1 MALSSRSRILAGSLA
16 SFALALISDD
26 AKAWT
31 PTTHVYLAQK
41 AWEDAQDGKVTI
53 NTVDYD
59 GRTVTAPR
67 GEYDV
72 SPEILIAIRQ
82 NPHAFYA
89 GVLGPDAYPD
99 ILTGQMRIHP
109 PGHGYAGPDANTNGA
124 GTDAWLTKLWNAAHT
139 GADRTNPNLAFAT
152 GYLSHAAGDM
162 FAHTFMNTF
171 TGGIFDLMGTNGVK
185 HIVLEGYVGARVP
198 AFSPVVYP
206 VGGIFG
212 GEGVPTNA
220 SLPIYEAVD
229 RFGIDNGVREFIART
244 LIDPP
249 IVAVPV
255 GQASGV
261 EKNRQYSIPAIFN
274 DLRQELRSSVAAY
287 EAQDQQYAARAS
299 YTNSLAYWAYNNMGG
314 VVARACG
321 KKPTPANPNDGAP
334 CPDSAFSSS
343 TCPAEYPTGDP
354 GMCIAGLLGAA
365 GFAVAMSFLSAGA
378 NAEWALWK
386 TLGLR
391 ELKYIQQRSQIHE
404 IDLGLESWIETSHNA
419 ALAWFF
425 NPDGSPDVSGF
436 MDEYTWFATH
446 RLISMTTGLPSWPID
461 TFGAIIDF
469 IPNLIKPHIQK
480 MKQDFI
486 EYIIQT
492 SFGMDYRTFR
502 DKYTK
507 PYLIL
512 DQLYAGNRP
521 SMSIARVNAI
531 MNVPSFDIS
540 DIGNPTV
547 PRKTWTVD
555 VTPQQKIFPAAYNT
569 MVMIKLLMMKP
580 SEVDRLIRDLGG
592 SATLGPQP
600 GTTIDNNPML
610 GFAETIDGSHQWM
623 NGNKL
628 VFARECTVYR
638 KLFMNQRPW
647 PALPGEPQDPNLQAG
662 IEPADTVASSVCG
675 MKKNLPGGKLGGLQG
690 LQTPLTPPPPPPPPP
705 PLQISTSDTK
715 PLAAGELPAH
725 PPNTLFPGQSLV
737 LALSPSD
744 VPHRWSIV
752 SGGGKLSDPPD
763 PATGASPQ
771 VQAAKIAEI
780 EKRAARMAL
789 GGSICAK
796 GDVKCLQKTH
806 SDVATIKKERRA
818 ALAGMRVV
826 RATPLTLATV
836 IYEAPATMTGTAPQT
851 VTIRAEATDGSNR
864 STTIRLTLLPAPA
877 PLNVKA
883 PASVRAGGTFAL
895 VNDPP
900 IPVKWTIVSGP
911 PGGTIGDPSSP
922 VRAQLMSRDIT
933 PFLTSMRQADTK
945 LTALPPEPTA
955 PPPSPTPN
963 RFDRGPGGVVL
974 KPNLLGATP
983 RIAPI
988 ERQKA
993 LSDKATLVRD
1003 RQKDLSAAARRV
1015 EEIDGTYKAPTKV
1028 TAPQS
1033 VVIKGVAL
1041 DGTGRTAT
1049 ITVQVTP

>member
-1 MALSSRSRILAGSLA
+1 MALSRARLPLLAA
-16 SFALALISDD
+16 TVFSFATAVDFD
-26 AKAWT
+26 AHAWT

-53 NTVDYD
+53 NTVDHD
-59 GRTVTAPR
+59 GRSVNGTK
-67 GEYDV
+67 GDYDV

-109 PGHGYAGPDANTNGA
+109 PGHGYGGPDANTNGP

-171 TGGIFDLMGTNGVK
+171 TGGIFDLTGGANGVK

-198 AFSPVVYP
+198 AFNPVSYP
-206 VGGIFG
+206 FGGIFG
-212 GEGVPTNA
+212 GEAVPTNG

-244 LIDPP
+244 MIDPP
-249 IVAVPV
+249 AVAVGV
-255 GQASGV
+255 GQAGGV
-261 EKNRQYSIPAIFN
+261 EKNRQFSIPAIFS
-274 DLRQELRSSVAAY
+274 DLRQELRSSVSAY
-287 EAQDQQYAARAS
+287 EAQDSQYAARAN
-299 YTNSLAYWAYNNMGG
+299 YTGRLAYWAYTDMPA

-321 KKPTPANPNDGAP
+321 KKATETPAA
-334 CPDSAFSSS
+334 CPDPTFSPS
-343 TCPAEYPTGDP
+343 TCPPEYPTGDP
-354 GMCIAGLLGAA
+354 GMCFLGLAGAA

-378 NAEWALWK
+378 NVEWGAWK

-391 ELKYIQQRSQIHE
+391 ELNYIRQRSQIHE

-436 MDEYTWFATH
+436 IDEYTWFATH

-461 TFGAIIDF
+461 TFGAIVDF
-469 IPNLIKPHIQK
+469 IPNLIKPHFEK
-480 MKQDFI
+480 MKRDFV

-492 SFGMDYRTFR
+492 TFGMDSRSFR

-507 PYLIL
+507 PYLLL
-512 DQLYAGNRP
+512 DSLYAGNRP
-521 SMSIARVNAI
+521 SMSIARINAI

-540 DIGNPTV
+540 DIGNPVVT
-547 PRKTWTVD
+547 RKTWTVD

-592 SATLGPQP
+592 AATLGPQL
-600 GTTIDNNPML
+600 GNSIENNPML
-610 GFAETIDGSHQWM
+610 GFAETIDGSHQWL
-623 NGNKL
+623 NGKKL
-628 VFARECTVYR
+628 VFARECSVYR
-638 KLFMNQRPW
+638 QLFMNQRPW
-647 PALPGEPQDPNLQAG
+647 PALPNEPTDPNLQAG
-662 IEPADTVASSVCG
+662 VEPVDSGAC
-675 MKKNLPGGKLGGLQG
+675 KLMGNSRGFPG
-690 LQTPLTPPPPPPPPP
+690 LQTTPPAPPPAPATKQLPPPPPPPF
-705 PLQISTSDTK
+705 QIASSDVK
-715 PLAAGELPAH
+715 ALAAGELPSH

-737 LALSPSD
+737 LSLAPSD
-744 VPHRWSIV
+744 VPHKWSIV

-763 PATGASPQ
+763 PVTGQSPQ
-771 VQAAKIAEI
+771 AQAAKIAEI
-780 EKRAARMAL
+780 EKKAARTAL
-789 GGSICAK
+789 SGSTCGK
-796 GDVKCLQKTH
+796 GDLKCLQKTH
-806 SDVATIKKERRA
+806 NDVATIKKERRT

-826 RATPLTLATV
+826 RATPLTLGTV
-836 IYEAPATMTGTAPQT
+836 IYEAPPTMTGNRPQIVT
-851 VTIRAEATDGSNR
+851 VKAEATDGSGR
-864 STTIRLTLLPAPA
+864 STTITLTLLPQPPA
-877 PLNVKA
+877 LNVKA
-883 PASVRAGGTFAL
+883 PTSVRAGGTFAL

-900 IPVKWTIVSGP
+900 IPVKWTIVSG
-911 PGGTIGDPSSP
+911 GGTIGDPQSP
-922 VRAQLMSRDIT
+922 VRAQLMAKDIT
-933 PFLTSMRQADTK
+933 PFINGMRQADTK

-963 RFDRGPGGVVL
+963 RFDRGPGGTVL
-974 KPNLLGATP
+974 KANLLSATP
-983 RIAPI
+983 QIAPAQ
-988 ERQKA
+988 RQQA
-993 LSDKATLVRD
+993 MTDKATLVRD
-1003 RQKDLSAAARRV
+1003 RQKDLAAAAKKV
-1015 EEIDGTYKAPTKV
+1015 EEIDGTYKAPVKV
-1028 TAPQS
+1028 VGGQS

-1041 DGTGRTAT
+1041 DGTGRTTT
-1049 ITVQVTP
+1049 ITVQLTP